1 MFAILDIV
9 PLGYSR
15 RAGKGVDMDRFQ
27 TALQRV
33 AGQAKEQRANLSGDD
48 AARYDNA
55 YSQVIDAMN
64 DITHRYNGMEAARWG
79 LSVLHSHFMTAYT
92 RSFDW
97 LKVYGDAPTVYQA
110 TSLLSACI
118 YKDVLQEY
126 FMLLVNELD
135 AVQPRGLQGW
145 LYESRIP
152 ANSPILNT
160 GK

>member
-1 MFAILDIV
+1 
-9 PLGYSR
+9 
-15 RAGKGVDMDRFQ
+15 MDRFQ

-33 AGQAKEQRANLSGDD
+33 AGQAKSQKANLSGDD

-64 DITHRYNGMEAARWG
+64 DITHRYSGMEAARWG

-97 LKVYGDAPTVYQA
+97 LKVYGGSPTVYQA

-135 AVQPRGLQGW
+135 AVQSRGLQGW
-145 LYESRIP
+145 LYESRVP

>member
-1 MFAILDIV
+1 
-9 PLGYSR
+9 
-15 RAGKGVDMDRFQ
+15 MDRFQ
-27 TALQRV
+27 NALQQV
-33 AGQAKEQRANLSGDD
+33 AGQAKAQRANLSGDD

-126 FMLLVNELD
+126 FMHLVKELD

>member
-1 MFAILDIV
+1 
-9 PLGYSR
+9 
-15 RAGKGVDMDRFQ
+15 MDRFQ

-33 AGQAKEQRANLSGDD
+33 AGQAKSQKANLSGDD

>member
-1 MFAILDIV
+1 
-9 PLGYSR
+9 
-15 RAGKGVDMDRFQ
+15 MDRFQ

-33 AGQAKEQRANLSGDD
+33 AGQAKSQKANLSGDD

-126 FMLLVNELD
+126 FMHLVKELD

>member
-1 MFAILDIV
+1 
-9 PLGYSR
+9 
-15 RAGKGVDMDRFQ
+15 MDRFQ
-27 TALQRV
+27 NALQRV
-33 AGQAKEQRANLSGDD
+33 AGQAKSQRANLSGDD

-110 TSLLSACI
+110 ASLLSACI

-126 FMLLVNELD
+126 FMHLVKELD

>member
-1 MFAILDIV
+1 
-9 PLGYSR
+9 
-15 RAGKGVDMDRFQ
+15 MDRFQ

-33 AGQAKEQRANLSGDD
+33 AGQAKSQKANLSGDD

-64 DITHRYNGMEAARWG
+64 DITHRYNGIEAARWG

-97 LKVYGDAPTVYQA
+97 LKVYGDATTVYQA

>member
-1 MFAILDIV
+1 
-9 PLGYSR
+9 
-15 RAGKGVDMDRFQ
+15 MDRFQ
-27 TALQRV
+27 NALQQV
-33 AGQAKEQRANLSGDD
+33 AGQAKSQRANLSGDD

-97 LKVYGDAPTVYQA
+97 LKVYGGAPTVYQA

-126 FMLLVNELD
+126 FMHLVKELD

>member
-1 MFAILDIV
+1 
-9 PLGYSR
+9 
-15 RAGKGVDMDRFQ
+15 MDRFQ
-27 TALQRV
+27 NALQQV
-33 AGQAKEQRANLSGDD
+33 AGKAKSQRGNLSGDD
-48 AARYDNA
+48 AVRYDNA

-64 DITHRYNGMEAARWG
+64 DITHRYSGMEAARWG
-79 LSVLHSHFMTAYT
+79 LSVLHSHFMTVYT

-97 LKVYGDAPTVYQA
+97 LKVYGGAPTVYQA

-118 YKDVLQEY
+118 FKDVLQEY

>member
-9 PLGYSR
+9 TRTGYSR
-15 RAGKGVDMDRFQ
+15 RAGVDMDRFQ
-27 TALQRV
+27 NALQQV
-33 AGQAKEQRANLSGDD
+33 AGQAKSQSANLSGDD
-48 AARYDNA
+48 KARYDNA

-64 DITHRYNGMEAARWG
+64 DITHRYSGMEAARWG

-97 LKVYGDAPTVYQA
+97 LTVYGDAPTVYQA

-118 YKDVLQEY
+118 YKEVLQEY
-126 FMLLVNELD
+126 FMRLVKALD
-135 AVQPRGLQGW
+135 VVQPRGMQGW
-145 LYESRIP
+145 LYESRVP

-160 GK
+160 SK

>member
-1 MFAILDIV
+1 
-9 PLGYSR
+9 
-15 RAGKGVDMDRFQ
+15 MDRFQ
-27 TALQRV
+27 NALQQV
-33 AGQAKEQRANLSGDD
+33 AGKAKSQRGNLSGDD

-64 DITHRYNGMEAARWG
+64 DITHRYNGMEAAGWG

-118 YKDVLQEY
+118 YKDVLQDY

>member
-1 MFAILDIV
+1 
-9 PLGYSR
+9 
-15 RAGKGVDMDRFQ
+15 MDRFQ
-27 TALQRV
+27 NALQQV
-33 AGQAKEQRANLSGDD
+33 AGKAKSQRGNLSGDD
-48 AARYDNA
+48 AVRYDNA

-64 DITHRYNGMEAARWG
+64 DITHRYSGMEAARWG

-97 LKVYGDAPTVYQA
+97 LKVYGGAPTVYQA

-118 YKDVLQEY
+118 FKDVLQEY

>member
-1 MFAILDIV
+1 
-9 PLGYSR
+9 
-15 RAGKGVDMDRFQ
+15 MDRFQ
-27 TALQRV
+27 NALQQV
-33 AGQAKEQRANLSGDD
+33 AGQAKSQRANLSGDD

-126 FMLLVNELD
+126 FMHLVKELD

-145 LYESRIP
+145 LYEARIP

>member
-1 MFAILDIV
+1 
-9 PLGYSR
+9 
-15 RAGKGVDMDRFQ
+15 MDRFQ

-33 AGQAKEQRANLSGDD
+33 AGQAKSQKANLSGDD

-64 DITHRYNGMEAARWG
+64 DITHRYNGIEAARWG

>member
-1 MFAILDIV
+1 
-9 PLGYSR
+9 
-15 RAGKGVDMDRFQ
+15 
-27 TALQRV
+27 
-33 AGQAKEQRANLSGDD
+33 
-48 AARYDNA
+48 
-55 YSQVIDAMN
+55 
-64 DITHRYNGMEAARWG
+64 MEAARWG

-126 FMLLVNELD
+126 FMHLVKELD

>member
-1 MFAILDIV
+1 
-9 PLGYSR
+9 
-15 RAGKGVDMDRFQ
+15 MDRFQ
-27 TALQRV
+27 NALQRV
-33 AGQAKEQRANLSGDD
+33 AGQAKSQRGNLSGDD

-64 DITHRYNGMEAARWG
+64 DITHRYSGMEAARWG

-97 LKVYGDAPTVYQA
+97 LKVYGGAPTVYQA

-118 YKDVLQEY
+118 FKDVLQEY

-145 LYESRIP
+145 LYEAKIP

-160 GK
+160 SK

>member
-1 MFAILDIV
+1 
-9 PLGYSR
+9 
-15 RAGKGVDMDRFQ
+15 
-27 TALQRV
+27 
-33 AGQAKEQRANLSGDD
+33 
-48 AARYDNA
+48 
-55 YSQVIDAMN
+55 MN
-64 DITHRYNGMEAARWG
+64 DITHRYSGMEAARWG

-97 LKVYGDAPTVYQA
+97 LKVYGGAPTVYQA

-118 YKDVLQEY
+118 FKDVLQEY

-145 LYESRIP
+145 LYEAKIP

-160 GK
+160 SK

>member
-1 MFAILDIV
+1 
-9 PLGYSR
+9 
-15 RAGKGVDMDRFQ
+15 MDRFQ
-27 TALQRV
+27 NALQRV
-33 AGQAKEQRANLSGDD
+33 AGQAKSQRANLSGDD
-48 AARYDNA
+48 ALRYDNA
-55 YSQVIDAMN
+55 FSQVIDAMN
-64 DITHRYNGMEAARWG
+64 DITHRYSGMEAARWG

-97 LKVYGDAPTVYQA
+97 LKVYGGAPTVYQA

-118 YKDVLQEY
+118 FKDVLQEY

-135 AVQPRGLQGW
+135 AVQSRGLQGW
-145 LYESRIP
+145 LYEARIP

>member
-1 MFAILDIV
+1 
-9 PLGYSR
+9 
-15 RAGKGVDMDRFQ
+15 MDRFQ
-27 TALQRV
+27 NALQQV
-33 AGQAKEQRANLSGDD
+33 AGQAKSQRANLSGDD

-126 FMLLVNELD
+126 FMLLVKELD

>member
-1 MFAILDIV
+1 
-9 PLGYSR
+9 
-15 RAGKGVDMDRFQ
+15 MDRFQ
-27 TALQRV
+27 NALQQV
-33 AGQAKEQRANLSGDD
+33 AGQAKSQKANLSGDD

-126 FMLLVNELD
+126 FMHLVKELD

-145 LYESRIP
+145 LYEARIP

>member
-1 MFAILDIV
+1 
-9 PLGYSR
+9 
-15 RAGKGVDMDRFQ
+15 MDRFQ
-27 TALQRV
+27 NALQRV
-33 AGQAKEQRANLSGDD
+33 AGKAKSQRGNLSGDD

-55 YSQVIDAMN
+55 YGQVIDAMN
-64 DITHRYNGMEAARWG
+64 DITHRYSGMEAARWG

-97 LKVYGDAPTVYQA
+97 LKVYGGAPTVYQA
-110 TSLLSACI
+110 VSLLSACI
-118 YKDVLQEY
+118 FKDVLQEY

-145 LYESRIP
+145 LYEARIP